1 MSRQGSPLIR
11 RAAGDGPLIKTNSLE
26 LVFSSI
32 NECLLK
38 LTTRVDSVE
47 QVQKSCWRSSEPAL
61 CPDPDSLEEF
71 AMVPESILA
80 PVRAATPGSNAE
92 PRPQLL
98 PPKSIPAHE
107 FKSKVVNG

>member
-47 QVQKSCWRSSEPAL
+47 QVSTRGPMLSSF
-61 CPDPDSLEEF
+61 SQWNHITF
-71 AMVPESILA
+71 S
-80 PVRAATPGSNAE
+80 
-92 PRPQLL
+92 
-98 PPKSIPAHE
+98 
-107 FKSKVVNG
+107 